1 MNDPCTKCFIAGG
14 LLILSA
20 VTILW
25 VARLLIDHYAP
36 KIRDEQR

>member
-1 MNDPCTKCFIAGG
+1 MNDPCTKCFFAGG
-14 LLILSA
+14 FLVLST

-36 KIRDEQR
+36 KIGEKP